1 MTSCYYILISRYIEN
16 VFPGEFGLPR
26 PPWFPFLPSYW
37 CGSKGNKGSQ
47 IHSGKC
53 NAVEPSPDF
62 EDESQLSEGVGVSIN
77 NLRKV
82 FSVRFYLLL
91 CTSTFFVSFN
101 HFVDWCMLKIV
112 LGAKLKELFE
122 NIFHCQS

>member
-1 MTSCYYILISRYIEN
+1 M
-16 VFPGEFGLPR
+16 
-26 PPWFPFLPSYW
+26 
-37 CGSKGNKGSQ
+37 NKGSQ
-47 IHSGKC
+47 IYSGKC
-53 NAVEPSPDF
+53 NAMEPSPDF

-91 CTSTFFVSFN
+91 CTSTFFVSFDL
-101 HFVDWCMLKIV
+101 FVDWCMLKIV